1 MASNTWSFDG
11 KEVIGTH
18 GSVLKWDDHQFFTLT
33 YKGQKFFGE
42 LLEDKSEDNF
52 LKIKI
57 NHRVFEVKKKGELD
71 DLISA
76 LGLDIP
82 KVRKLK
88 ELQAPMPGRI
98 VQVSVEV
105 GQELNIGDEI
115 LSLEA
120 MKMENI
126 LKAEGIG
133 TVKAIFAE
141 ANQVVEKGF
150 VLIEFE

>member
-1 MASNTWSFDG
+1 MVSNTWSFDG
-11 KEVIGTH
+11 KEVIGSQ

-42 LLEDKSEDNF
+42 LLEDNSEDNS

-57 NHRVFEVKKKGELD
+57 NQRVFEIKKKGELD

-98 VQVSVEV
+98 VQVSVTV

-126 LKAEGIG
+126 LKAEGVG
-133 TVKAIFAE
+133 TVKTIFAE

>member
-1 MASNTWSFDG
+1 MTNQVWNIDG
-11 KEVIGTH
+11 KDTVSNG
-18 GSVLKWDDHQFFTLT
+18 GSVVKWDDERFFTLT
-33 YKGQKFFGE
+33 FNGKDFYGE
-42 LLEDKSEDNF
+42 ILEEKTEDHR

-71 DLISA
+71 ELIAA
-76 LGLDIP
+76 LGLDVP

-98 VQVSVEV
+98 VNIAVKV
-105 GQELNIGDEI
+105 GDELNVGDEI

-120 MKMENI
+120 MKMENV
-126 LKAEGIG
+126 LKAEGVGI
-133 TVKAIFAE
+133 VKTILIE
-141 ANQVVEKGF
+141 SGQVVEKGA

>member
-1 MASNTWSFDG
+1 MANRTWNFDG
-11 KEVIGTH
+11 KDEIGTD
-18 GSVLKWDDHQFFTLT
+18 GAVLKWDDHQFFTLT

-42 LLEDKSEDNF
+42 LLEDKSEDNA

-57 NHRVFEVKKKGELD
+57 NQRVFVIKKKGELD
-71 DLISA
+71 ELISA
-76 LGLDIP
+76 LGLDVP

-98 VQVSVEV
+98 VQVSVQI
-105 GQELNIGDEI
+105 GQELNVGDEI

-120 MKMENI
+120 MKMENV
-126 LKAEGIG
+126 LKAEGVGI
-133 TVKAIFAE
+133 VKAILVE
-141 ANQVVEKGF
+141 GNQVVEKGF

>member
-11 KEVIGTH
+11 KEVIGSQ

>member
-1 MASNTWSFDG
+1 MENRVWNIDE
-11 KEVIGTH
+11 KETKSSS
-18 GSVLKWDDHQFFTLT
+18 GSVVKWDDERFFTLT
-33 YKGQKFFGE
+33 FNGKEFFGE
-42 LLEDKSEDNF
+42 ILEEKSEDHK

-71 DLISA
+71 ELIAA
-76 LGLDIP
+76 LGLDVP

-98 VQVSVEV
+98 VNIAVSVGQALEV
-105 GQELNIGDEI
+105 GDEI

-120 MKMENI
+120 MKMENV
-126 LKAEGIG
+126 LKAEGVG
-133 TVKAIFAE
+133 TVKAIHIST
-141 ANQVVEKGF
+141 NDVVDKGS

>member
-1 MASNTWSFDG
+1 MANRTWNIDG
-11 KEVIGTH
+11 KEVIGTE
-18 GSVLKWDDHQFFTLT
+18 GAVLKWDDHQFFTLT
-33 YKGQKFFGE
+33 YKGQKYFGE
-42 LLEDKSEDNF
+42 LLEDRSEDNA

-57 NHRVFEVKKKGELD
+57 NHRVFDVKKKGSLD

-76 LGLDIP
+76 MGLDVP

-98 VQVSVEV
+98 LQIAVEV
-105 GQELNIGDEI
+105 GMELNLGDEI

-120 MKMENI
+120 MKMENV

-133 TVKAIFAE
+133 KVKAILIE
-141 ANQVVEKGF
+141 ANQVVDKGTI
-150 VLIEFE
+150 LIEFE

>member
-1 MASNTWSFDG
+1 MVSNTWSFDG
-11 KEVIGTH
+11 REVIGSQ

-57 NHRVFEVKKKGELD
+57 NQRVFEIKKKGELD

-98 VQVSVEV
+98 VQVSVTV

-126 LKAEGIG
+126 LKAEGVG

>member
-1 MASNTWSFDG
+1 MVSNTQSFDG
-11 KEVIGTH
+11 KEVIGSQ

-42 LLEDKSEDNF
+42 LLEDNSEDNS

-57 NHRVFEVKKKGELD
+57 NQRVFEVKKKGELD

-98 VQVSVEV
+98 VQVSVTV

-126 LKAEGIG
+126 LKAEGVG

>member
-1 MASNTWSFDG
+1 MVSNTWSFDG
-11 KEVIGTH
+11 KEVIGSQ

-42 LLEDKSEDNF
+42 LLEDNSEDNS

-57 NHRVFEVKKKGELD
+57 NQRVFEVKKKGELD

-98 VQVSVEV
+98 VQVSVTV

-126 LKAEGIG
+126 LKAEGVG

>member
-18 GSVLKWDDHQFFTLT
+18 GSVIKWDDHQFFTLT

>member
-1 MASNTWSFDG
+1 MVSNTWSFDG
-11 KEVIGTH
+11 KEVIGSQ

-33 YKGQKFFGE
+33 YKRQKFFGE
-42 LLEDKSEDNF
+42 LLEDNSEDNS

-57 NHRVFEVKKKGELD
+57 NQRVFEVKKKGELD

-98 VQVSVEV
+98 VQVSVTV
-105 GQELNIGDEI
+105 GQNLNIGDEI

-126 LKAEGIG
+126 LKAEGVG

>member
-1 MASNTWSFDG
+1 MVSNTWSFDG
-11 KEVIGTH
+11 KEVIGSQ

-57 NHRVFEVKKKGELD
+57 NQRVFEIKKKGELD

-98 VQVSVEV
+98 VQVSVTV

-126 LKAEGIG
+126 LKAEGVG

>member
-1 MASNTWSFDG
+1 MVSNTWSFDG
-11 KEVIGTH
+11 KEVIGSQ

-42 LLEDKSEDNF
+42 LLEDKSEDNS

-57 NHRVFEVKKKGELD
+57 NHRVFEIKKKGELD

-98 VQVSVEV
+98 VQVSVKI

-126 LKAEGIG
+126 LKAEGVG
-133 TVKAIFAE
+133 TVKSIFVE